1 VRRLPDLPPW
11 SEARQGG
18 TVNRQQALAIGG
30 GVLATGALVVGLVLA
45 VPDVEGEVTGSA
57 GPATVTETQVSTTA
71 TAVTRTTTEMRS
83 APQKPPKPS
92 TVVGPE
98 RTVTVTRTV
107 TKTITKSP
115 DKPRKKRKTPKDTT
129 TTRTSAPSDP
139 TSDPPP
145 PCSPPLCRP

>member
-1 VRRLPDLPPW
+1 
-11 SEARQGG
+11 RQGG

-57 GPATVTETQVSTTA
+57 GPATITETSVSTT
-71 TAVTRTTTEMRS
+71 TTTVTRTTEMRS

-115 DKPRKKRKTPKDTT
+115 DKPRKKRKTPK
-129 TTRTSAPSDP
+129 
-139 TSDPPP
+139 
-145 PCSPPLCRP
+145 